1 MNARAR
7 IIAALLVGL
16 ALQGCQLIV
25 DFDRSRIV
33 EGDAGVDAGAA
44 DAGGGGMDA
53 GSDAGGDDAGTDAA
67 MDDAAMDDA
76 GSDAAMDDAGS
87 DAAVAMTCGNGTEEG
102 TEACDDGNTVTEA
115 ECPYGSTPPCMICD
129 ATCEHEIERTTA
141 PRCGDGDT
149 DAPQEDCDD
158 GNTTTERCAYGTA
171 TCTVC
176 DATCQDAAAT
186 GPTCGDGTVDAPQE
200 ECEPPSTATCDASCQ
215 DVT

>member
-7 IIAALLVGL
+7 MIAALLIGL
-16 ALQGCQLIV
+16 ALPGCQLIV

-33 EGDAGVDAGAA
+33 DDAGSDGGPA
-44 DAGGGGMDA
+44 DGGGNAMDA

-67 MDDAAMDDA
+67 MDDAGTDDA
-76 GSDAAMDDAGS
+76 GTDAAMDDAGT

-115 ECPYGSTPPCMICD
+115 ECAYGSTPPCMICD
-129 ATCEHEIERTTA
+129 ATCENEIERTTA

-158 GNTTTERCAYGTA
+158 GASNGTYGMCNTACSGVLR
-171 TCTVC
+171 
-176 DATCQDAAAT
+176 
-186 GPTCGDGTVDAPQE
+186 CGDTVVTAPQE
-200 ECEPPSTATCDASCQ
+200 ECDPPDATTCAADC
-215 DVT
+215 TLL